1 MEILE
6 RTVKEA
12 SSFFQNFFSY
22 DVVGGKFLQNLDPR
36 VKMPGLFALV
46 LASVT
51 TFAPEKLFILFICLS
66 IIITASRIPLKTYS
80 QRVWM
85 IPIFSF
91 FVLSPY
97 ILADLEY
104 ILLFSF
110 RVFLA
115 VSFLTLFMLSTRFGD
130 IVYTLRFYRIPDI
143 LVTVFTLTYQYII
156 LMFSELYRILLAR
169 ESRKVK
175 NESFSEIWRNGGA
188 AVGSFF
194 IRSFERAE
202 RMHLASLARGSKTP
216 SKYYGHRLRFGLI
229 EGSFVTIVFATL
241 LTYIFI

>member
-12 SSFFQNFFSY
+12 SSFFQSFFSY
-22 DVVGGKFLQNLDPR
+22 EVVGGRFLQNLDPR
-36 VKMPGLFALV
+36 IKMPGLFALV

-51 TFAPEKLFILFICLS
+51 TFTPEKLFILFVCLF
-66 IIITASRIPLKTYS
+66 IIITTSRIPLKTYG

-85 IPIFSF
+85 IPVFSF
-91 FVLSPY
+91 FILSPY
-97 ILADLEY
+97 ILADFEY

-130 IVYTLRFYRIPDI
+130 IVHTLRFYKVPDI
-143 LVTVFTLTYQYII
+143 LVTVFMLTYQYII

-175 NESFSEIWRNGGA
+175 NESFSEIWKNGGA

-202 RMHLASLARGSKTP
+202 RVHLASLARGSKSP
-216 SKYYGHRLRFGLI
+216 SNYYAQKLRFGLFECVFI
-229 EGSFVTIVFATL
+229 IIVFATL
-241 LTYIFI
+241 LTYFYV